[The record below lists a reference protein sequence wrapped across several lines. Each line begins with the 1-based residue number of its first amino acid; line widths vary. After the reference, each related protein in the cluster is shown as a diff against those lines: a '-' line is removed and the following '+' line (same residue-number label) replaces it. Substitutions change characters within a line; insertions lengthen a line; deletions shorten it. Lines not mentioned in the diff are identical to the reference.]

1 MRKIVLINVDFRDA
15 YTGEIRRAGDKAI
28 MDDERIAEVRA
39 INPEFVSVIGM
50 VEEPIEEPIEEIEEV
65 IEEIEEVTETKGK
78 AKAKSK

>member
-15 YTGEIRRAGDKAI
+15 YTGEIRRAGDRAI
-28 MDDERIAEVRA
+28 MDDGRIAEVRA

-50 VEEPIEEPIEEIEEV
+50 VEEPVEEVIEEV
-65 IEEIEEVTETKGK
+65 IEEPIEEVTETKGK